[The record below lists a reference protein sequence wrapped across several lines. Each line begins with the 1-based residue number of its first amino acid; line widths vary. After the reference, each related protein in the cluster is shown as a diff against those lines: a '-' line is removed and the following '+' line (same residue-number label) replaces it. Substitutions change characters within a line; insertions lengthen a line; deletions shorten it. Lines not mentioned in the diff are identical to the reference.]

1 MYFVYFLSTTPP
13 NHPKLKNLEYSI
25 IDHFLIILQVALLH
39 SSPILSPTQCEENT
53 MAGFKALKGE
63 GHWPTL
69 LAAFLYFD
77 FSFMV
82 WTMLGPLS
90 TEINEALVASGAM
103 AMSAGEKATLL
114 SLPIL
119 SGALLRILLG
129 FGVDKFGAKKTALIS
144 QAIVISALFF
154 TYFQAESITY
164 NQLLVVALGL
174 GFAGA
179 SFAVALPQAGQ
190 WYPPKLQGVVL
201 GIAGAGNIGVV
212 IDFLFAPKIAEHYGW
227 DAVFLVGGVL
237 SSIIFVAYM
246 FMAKDAPENV
256 YKANPKKLNDYGKLL
271 KDKDT
276 WWFNLF
282 YAISFGGFVGFAG
295 YMKVY
300 LMNTYSTE
308 MADLGMAW
316 LAEENVKVMAGYFGA
331 LCIFAGAILRPI
343 GGAVADKMGGI
354 KSLYIFFGMV
364 ATLAVINALIELPFA
379 AAILVL
385 FLIMANLGMAKGAVF
400 QLVPQRFGKDIG
412 IMTGII
418 GAAGGLG
425 GTALIKTLG
434 WSKGAFDGYTAG
446 FLIFAGVV
454 FLAIAG
460 ISFVKTRW
468 RTTWG
473 AAAGGRI

>member
-1 MYFVYFLSTTPP
+1 
-13 NHPKLKNLEYSI
+13 
-25 IDHFLIILQVALLH
+25 
-39 SSPILSPTQCEENT
+39 
-53 MAGFKALKGE
+53 MAGFKALKGQ

-90 TEINEALVASGAM
+90 TEIAESLAIGGFI
-103 AMSAGEKATLL
+103 MSDSQKATLL
-114 SLPIL
+114 SIPIL
-119 SGALLRILLG
+119 AGALLRIVLG
-129 FGVDKFGAKKTALIS
+129 FGVDKFGAKKTALVS
-144 QAIVISALFF
+144 QAVVIGVLFYA
-154 TYFQAESITY
+154 YFRGAGITY
-164 NQLLVVALGL
+164 NELLVVAMGL

-212 IDFLFAPKIAEHYGW
+212 IDFLFAPKIAELWGW
-227 DAVFLVGGVL
+227 ESVFLVGAVL
-237 SSIIFVAYM
+237 SSIIFVTYM
-246 FMAKDAPENV
+246 FMAKDAPAEV
-256 YKANPKKLNDYGKLL
+256 YTPRPKKLKDYGKLL
-271 KDKDT
+271 KNKDT

-282 YAISFGGFVGFAG
+282 YAVSFGGFVGFAG

-300 LMNTYSTE
+300 LMSTYQ
-308 MADLGMAW
+308 ADMSAFGLDMINEG
-316 LAEENVKVMAGYFGA
+316 NVKVVAGYFGA
-331 LCIFAGAILRPI
+331 LCIFAGAILRPV
-343 GGAVADKMGGI
+343 GGALADRLGGV
-354 KSLYIFFGMV
+354 KSLYIFFGTV
-364 ATLAVINALIELPFA
+364 TLLAVLNATMTLPFGV
-379 AAILVL
+379 AILVL
-385 FLIMANLGMAKGAVF
+385 FLIMANLGMANGAVF

-434 WSKGAFDGYTAG
+434 WSKGVFDGYSAG
-446 FLIFAGVV
+446 FMIFAGVV
-454 FLAIAG
+454 LVALMG
-460 ISFVKTRW
+460 ISLVKTRW

-473 AAAGGRI
+473 VAAGGRI

>member
-1 MYFVYFLSTTPP
+1 
-13 NHPKLKNLEYSI
+13 
-25 IDHFLIILQVALLH
+25 
-39 SSPILSPTQCEENT
+39 
-53 MAGFKALKGE
+53 MAGFKALKGQ
-63 GHWPTL
+63 GHTPTL
-69 LAAFLYFD
+69 FMAFLYFD
-77 FSFMV
+77 MSFMV

-90 TEINEALVASGAM
+90 TEIAEALAVTGYIMTAS
-103 AMSAGEKATLL
+103 EKATLL

-129 FGVDKFGAKKTALIS
+129 FGVDKLGAKMTALLS
-144 QAIVISALFF
+144 QSIVIAALL
-154 TYFQAESITY
+154 TSYFMGDSITY
-164 NQLLVVALGL
+164 NALLIVALGL

-212 IDFLFAPKIAEHYGW
+212 IDFLFAPKIAEKWGW
-227 DAVFLVGGVL
+227 EAVFLVGAMMAIVVF
-237 SSIIFVAYM
+237 IAYA
-246 FMAKDAPENV
+246 FIAKNAPDSV
-256 YKANPKKLNDYGKLL
+256 YKARPKKLSDYGKLL

-300 LMNTYSTE
+300 LMNTYQVDMSTFGIDVFNE
-308 MADLGMAW
+308 S
-316 LAEENVKVMAGYFGA
+316 NVKVIAGYFGA
-331 LCIFAGAILRPI
+331 LTIFAGAVLRPV
-343 GGAVADKMGGI
+343 GGNIADKIGGI
-354 KSLYIFFGMV
+354 KALYFFYSAV
-364 ATLAVINALIELPFA
+364 AVLAAITALVPLPFFI
-379 AAILVL
+379 AILVL
-385 FLIMANLGMAKGAVF
+385 FLIMANLGMANGAVF

-412 IMTGII
+412 IMTGIV

-434 WSKGAFDGYTAG
+434 WSKGVFDGYMVG
-446 FLIFAGVV
+446 FLIFTGVV
-454 FLAIAG
+454 FVAIVG
-460 ISFVKTRW
+460 LSFVKTRW

-473 AAAGGRI
+473 LKSGGMI

>member
-1 MYFVYFLSTTPP
+1 MA
-13 NHPKLKNLEYSI
+13 NL
-25 IDHFLIILQVALLH
+25 
-39 SSPILSPTQCEENT
+39 
-53 MAGFKALKGE
+53 KALKGE

-69 LAAFLYFD
+69 LASFLYFD

-90 TEINEALVASGAM
+90 TEISESLYATGFIIT
-103 AMSAGEKATLL
+103 AGQKATLL

-119 SGALLRILLG
+119 SGALLRIVLG
-129 FGVDKFGAKKTALIS
+129 FGVDRFGAKKTALTS
-144 QAIVISALFF
+144 QAIVIGALLFA
-154 TYFQAESITY
+154 YMQGEAITY
-164 NQLLVVALGL
+164 EQLLVVAFGL

-212 IDFLFAPKIAEHYGW
+212 IDFLFAPKIAELWGW
-227 DAVFLVGGVL
+227 QAVFLVGAVL
-237 SSIIFVAYM
+237 SMTIFIAYI
-246 FMAKDAPENV
+246 FMAKDAPADV
-256 YKANPKKLNDYGKLL
+256 YKPNPKKLADYGKLL

-282 YAISFGGFVGFAG
+282 YAVSFGGFVGFAG

-300 LMNTYSTE
+300 LMNTYQ
-308 MADLGMAW
+308 ADMSALGMDW

-331 LCIFAGAILRPI
+331 LCIFAGAVLRPV
-343 GGAVADKMGGI
+343 GGAIADKMGGV
-354 KSLYIFFGMV
+354 KSLYIFYGTV
-364 ATLAVINALIELPFA
+364 ATLAVVNALVPLPFEI
-379 AAILVL
+379 AIVVL
-385 FLIMANLGMAKGAVF
+385 FLIMANLGMANGAVF
-400 QLVPQRFGKDIG
+400 QLVPQRFGRDIG

-446 FLIFAGVV
+446 FLIFAAVV
-454 FLAIAG
+454 LVAIFG
-460 ISFVKTRW
+460 ISMVKTRW

-473 AAAGGRI
+473 MQAGGRI

>member
-1 MYFVYFLSTTPP
+1 
-13 NHPKLKNLEYSI
+13 
-25 IDHFLIILQVALLH
+25 
-39 SSPILSPTQCEENT
+39 
-53 MAGFKALKGE
+53 MASFKALKGQ

-69 LAAFLYFD
+69 FAAFLYFD

-90 TEINEALVASGAM
+90 TEISESLATHGFM
-103 AMSAGEKATLL
+103 MSASQKATLL
-114 SLPIL
+114 SIPIL

-129 FGVDKFGAKKTALIS
+129 FGVDKLGAKKTALIAQS
-144 QAIVISALFF
+144 IVISVLFYAF
-154 TYFQAESITY
+154 FRGENITY
-164 NQLLVVALGL
+164 GELLIVALGL

-212 IDFLFAPKIAEHYGW
+212 LDFLFAPKIAQYWGW
-227 DAVFLVGGVL
+227 QAVFLVGGIL
-237 SSIIFVAYM
+237 STIIFIAYI
-246 FMAKDAPENV
+246 FMAKDAPKEI
-256 YKANPKKLNDYGKLL
+256 YKPNPKKVSDYIKLL

-300 LMNTYSTE
+300 LMNTYQIDMSEFGKTYLNE
-308 MADLGMAW
+308 P
-316 LAEENVKVMAGYFGA
+316 NVKVIAGYFGA
-331 LCIFAGAILRPI
+331 LTIFAGAVLRPV
-343 GGAVADKMGGI
+343 GGAIADKLGGI
-354 KSLYIFFGMV
+354 KSLYFFFGIV
-364 ATLAVINALIELPFA
+364 ALLAIINATMKLPFA
-379 AAILVL
+379 IAIVVL
-385 FLIMANLGMAKGAVF
+385 FLIMANLGMANGAVF

-434 WSKGAFDGYTAG
+434 WSKEAFNGYSAG
-446 FLIFAGVV
+446 FYIFAGVV
-454 FLAIAG
+454 LVAIAG
-460 ISFVKTRW
+460 ISLVKTRW

-473 AAAGGRI
+473 VQAGGRI

>member
-1 MYFVYFLSTTPP
+1 
-13 NHPKLKNLEYSI
+13 
-25 IDHFLIILQVALLH
+25 
-39 SSPILSPTQCEENT
+39 

-90 TEINEALVASGAM
+90 TEIAEALAVTGFI
-103 AMSAGEKATLL
+103 MSASQKATLL

-119 SGALLRILLG
+119 SGALLRIVLG
-129 FGVDKFGAKKTALIS
+129 LGVDKFGPKKTALVS
-144 QAIVISALFF
+144 QAIVIAALFF
-154 TYFQAESITY
+154 AYLQADSITY
-164 NQLLVVALGL
+164 NQLLMVALGL

-179 SFAVALPQAGQ
+179 SFAVALPQTGQ

-212 IDFLFAPKIAEHYGW
+212 IDFLFAPKIAEIWGW
-227 DAVFLVGGVL
+227 AAVFLVGAVL
-237 SSIIFVAYM
+237 STIIFFTYM
-246 FMAKDAPENV
+246 FMAKDAPSDV
-256 YKANPKKLNDYGKLL
+256 YKPNPKKLKDYLKLL
-271 KDKDT
+271 RDKDT

-300 LMNTYSTE
+300 LMNTYQPE
-308 MADLGMAW
+308 MSSLGMDW

-331 LCIFAGAILRPI
+331 LCIFAGAVLRPV
-343 GGAVADKMGGI
+343 GGAIADKMGGV
-354 KSLYIFFGMV
+354 KSLYIFYGMV
-364 ATLAVINALIELPFA
+364 AILAVINALIDLPFFF
-379 AAILVL
+379 AIVVL
-385 FLIMANLGMAKGAVF
+385 FLIMANLGMANGAVF

-434 WSKGAFDGYTAG
+434 WSKGVFDGYSAG

-454 FLAIAG
+454 LVAIAG